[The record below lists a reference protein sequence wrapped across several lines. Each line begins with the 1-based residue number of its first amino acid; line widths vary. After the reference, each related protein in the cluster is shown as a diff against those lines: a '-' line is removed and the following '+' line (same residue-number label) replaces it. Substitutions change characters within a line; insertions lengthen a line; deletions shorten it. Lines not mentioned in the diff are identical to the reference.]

1 MQTSWGFFLCFFN
14 ACAVNEYSFGLVS
27 CVCFEILFWTLFIP
41 LDLRNIHNQ
50 ALYWLVL
57 SVVFSSVS
65 EFVWFFYISGS
76 CLIMLVRFHVQSVQ
90 VSSLCCHQ
98 RLLWKSVFSLF
109 HYPFCLPSRV
119 TVSGLSMLVCFHC
132 HRKFICLQS
141 CFLCFNMCHHVLL
154 APVPVFT
161 RLSVGL
167 NVGVLGPV

>member
-1 MQTSWGFFLCFFN
+1 MVFLFGFLMCCEWIQFWP
-14 ACAVNEYSFGLVS
+14 GS

-50 ALYWLVL
+50 ALYWLVSSL
-57 SVVFSSVS
+57 VFSSVS
-65 EFVWFFYISGS
+65 EGFFFISGS
-76 CLIMLVRFHVQSVQ
+76 CLIMLVRFRVQSIQ

-98 RLLWKSVFSLF
+98 RLVWKSVFSVF

-141 CFLCFNMCHHVLL
+141 CFLCFNMCHRVVL
-154 APVPVFT
+154 APVPVST
-161 RLSVGL
+161 RLNVGL

>member
-1 MQTSWGFFLCFFN
+1 MQTSWGFFVCFFN

-98 RLLWKSVFSLF
+98 RLLWKSVFSLCF
-109 HYPFCLPSRV
+109 ITLFVSPVVSRCLVSPCLSAFTVIGSSFVFSPVSCVSTCV
-119 TVSGLSMLVCFHC
+119 TMSF
-132 HRKFICLQS
+132 
-141 CFLCFNMCHHVLL
+141 
-154 APVPVFT
+154 
-161 RLSVGL
+161 
-167 NVGVLGPV
+167 

>member
-1 MQTSWGFFLCFFN
+1 MQTSWGFFVCFFN

-76 CLIMLVRFHVQSVQ
+76 CLIMLVRFHVKSVQ

-98 RLLWKSVFSLF
+98 RLLWKSVFSLCF
-109 HYPFCLPSRV
+109 ITLFVSPVVSRCLVSPCLSAFTVIGSSFVFSPVSCVSTCV
-119 TVSGLSMLVCFHC
+119 TMSF
-132 HRKFICLQS
+132 
-141 CFLCFNMCHHVLL
+141 
-154 APVPVFT
+154 
-161 RLSVGL
+161 
-167 NVGVLGPV
+167 